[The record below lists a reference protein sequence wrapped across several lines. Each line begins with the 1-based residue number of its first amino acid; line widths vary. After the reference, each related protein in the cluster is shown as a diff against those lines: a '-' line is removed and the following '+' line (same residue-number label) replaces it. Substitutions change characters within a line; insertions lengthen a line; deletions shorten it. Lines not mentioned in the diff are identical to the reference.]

1 MSENT
6 NNENTEAV
14 KPEEVIEVPA
24 VEETKDEV
32 VEAPVVEAPKPVE
45 VKPAA
50 NAITVPEPKEE
61 NKPGLGFVGNG
72 VMGSTTVPKA
82 VKKQAPAKSEVK
94 EDTVALHS
102 TKNVSWQGVG
112 KVVRG
117 FNIVSKSAAEQ
128 WLTRDHIRVVTPQEL
143 AGEFGK

>member
-14 KPEEVIEVPA
+14 EPEEVIEVPA
-24 VEETKDEV
+24 VEETKEEV
-32 VEAPVVEAPKPVE
+32 VEAPVVEEPKPVE

-50 NAITVPEPKEE
+50 DVITVPEPVEE
-61 NKPGLGFVGNG
+61 AKPGLGFVGNG
-72 VMGSTTVPKA
+72 VMGSTKVSKT

-117 FNIVSKSAAEQ
+117 FNIVSKTAAEQ